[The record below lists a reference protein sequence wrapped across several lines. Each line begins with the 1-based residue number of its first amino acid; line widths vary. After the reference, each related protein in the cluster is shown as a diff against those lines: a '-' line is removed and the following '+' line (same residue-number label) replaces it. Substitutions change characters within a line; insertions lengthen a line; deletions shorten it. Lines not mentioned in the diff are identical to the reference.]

1 MKKMILLLAVMLT
14 GFTSMAV
21 AQQGKVGGNP
31 LEGVWQ
37 YVEEVTRAD
46 GKTIFIGKQIYKT
59 ITADNKYYVMLGVN
73 IPIKNNEVE
82 NAKIS
87 TLTFMTQ
94 QGEIEMTSDN
104 SYLEYIH
111 NHFLDKNLNNTI
123 SNLKFRFSADNPK
136 VLYVEYNIGG
146 EAENGW
152 VSEVW
157 MRVMPYGAK

>member
-21 AQQGKVGGNP
+21 AQQGKVGDNS

-59 ITADNKYYVMLGVN
+59 ITADNKYYIMLGVN
-73 IPIKNNEVE
+73 IPVKNSEAE
-82 NAKIS
+82 NTKIS

-94 QGEIEMTSDN
+94 QGEIEMTSEN
-104 SYLEYIH
+104 TYLEYIH
-111 NHFLDKNLNNTI
+111 NQLN
-123 SNLKFRFSADNPK
+123 D
-136 VLYVEYNIGG
+136 
-146 EAENGW
+146 
-152 VSEVW
+152 
-157 MRVMPYGAK
+157 

>member
-21 AQQGKVGGNP
+21 AQKGKVGDNP

-46 GKTIFIGKQIYKT
+46 GKIIFIGKQVYKT

-73 IPIKNNEVE
+73 IPVKNNEDE

-123 SNLKFRFSADNPK
+123 SNLKFRFSTDNPK

-146 EAENGW
+146 EEENGW